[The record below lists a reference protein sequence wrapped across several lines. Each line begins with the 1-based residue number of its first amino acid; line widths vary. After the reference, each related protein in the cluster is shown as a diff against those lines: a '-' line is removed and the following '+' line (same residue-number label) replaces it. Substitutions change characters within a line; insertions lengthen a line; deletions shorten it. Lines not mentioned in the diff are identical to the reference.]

1 MLAYQDR
8 QESCLLYWC
17 SWLYITVEIMKEK
30 NLKSKKE
37 RFSDRYFLSGKETIL
52 IVCKLADSRHFL
64 PLEGK
69 QQQQAL

>member
-52 IVCKLADSRHFL
+52 IVCKLTDSRHFL

>member
-8 QESCLLYWC
+8 QKSCLLHWC
-17 SWLYITVEIMKEK
+17 SWLYVSVEIMKEK

-37 RFSDRYFLSGKETIL
+37 RFYDRYFLSGKGTIL
-52 IVCKLADSRHFL
+52 VVCKYTDSRHFL

>member
-8 QESCLLYWC
+8 QESWLLYWC

-52 IVCKLADSRHFL
+52 IVCKLTDSRHFL